1 MEETTK
7 KKSKEKKSVGL
18 KQHIENVK
26 SEFNR
31 ITWLDKDSLTKK
43 TIAVVAS
50 TVGLGVII
58 GLIDMIVKFGLGL
71 IIS

>member
-1 MEETTK
+1 MEQTTK
-7 KKSKEKKSVGL
+7 KKDKEPQSTSL

-26 SEFNR
+26 AEFNR
-31 ITWLDKDSLTKK
+31 ITWLDKESLTKK

-50 TVGLGVII
+50 TVGLGAII
-58 GLIDMIVKFGLGL
+58 GLVDMIVKYGLGL

>member
-1 MEETTK
+1 MEQTTK
-7 KKSKEKKSVGL
+7 KKDKEKQSTSL

-26 SEFNR
+26 AEFNR
-31 ITWLDKDSLTKK
+31 ITWLDKESLTKK

-50 TVGLGVII
+50 TVGLGAII
-58 GLIDMIVKFGLGL
+58 GLVDMIVKYGLGL